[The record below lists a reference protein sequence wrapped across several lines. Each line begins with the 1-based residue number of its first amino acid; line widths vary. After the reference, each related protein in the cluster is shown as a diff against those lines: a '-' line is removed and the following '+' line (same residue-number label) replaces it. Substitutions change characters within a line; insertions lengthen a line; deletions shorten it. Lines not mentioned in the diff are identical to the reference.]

1 MENNLNIVKS
11 EFKELPN
18 NIEAEQSVIGSI
30 LVTNEI
36 FDEIST
42 IISSIN
48 FYDPMHQKI
57 YNAIESLIYK
67 GMLANP
73 ITLKNYFEDEK
84 DDLDVPEYLVKI
96 TKFST
101 SIRQAIEYSK
111 IIYDMFVRRELIKI
125 SEQTI
130 DNAKITDLDSSGQN
144 IIENSERLLFDL
156 AEKGSFNSSLIKFD
170 DAMKQTIEMASAA
183 YKNEGG
189 IVGVPTGLRDLDDKL
204 GGLHQSDL
212 IIIAGRPSMG
222 KTSLATNIAFNA
234 AKHIQDNQKKSSVA
248 FFSLEMSSE
257 QLSTRILSEQA
268 RIGSNDIRRG
278 RISDEQFDQF
288 LETSKNIAELPLFI
302 DETPAISIAAMS
314 NRARRIKRLH
324 GLDMIVVDYI
334 QLMRGTTYNKDGR
347 VQEISQIT
355 QGLKA
360 IAKELGVPVVALSQ
374 LSRQVEQRD
383 DHKPQLADLRES
395 GSIEQDADVV
405 MFVYREGYYLQR
417 KEPREATVEHAEW
430 QAKMNEV
437 AHLAEIIIGK
447 QRHGPIG
454 KVTLEFEKDLQNL
467 KILKLI
473 KFKYKTLMLTS
484 LYENTIL
491 KNPKFIILIL
501 FITLISFGYYS
512 KDFRLDAS
520 SETLLIED
528 DPDLEYLR
536 EITNRYGSK
545 EFLVLTYTPNEGMI
559 SNTSINNLLSLKYK
573 IQSLDWVHSVI
584 TLLDIPLLNN
594 TDAPLQERLKGFKTL
609 KDEDVDKNR
618 GFKEILESP
627 VFRNFVISESGKTS
641 GIIVNIKQNPI
652 LEDIENRSKKEI
664 DEHRDKIKKQNHKN
678 ILEIRDVIKSYDDVG
693 KIYLGGIPMIAD
705 DMMTFIKSDIIV
717 FGLGVLLFII
727 ATLWFVFKK

>member
-1 MENNLNIVKS
+1 MEKNLSIVKDN
-11 EFKELPN
+11 FKELPN
-18 NIEAEQSVIGSI
+18 NIEAEQAVIGSI

-36 FDEIST
+36 FDEISV
-42 IISSIN
+42 IISNIN
-48 FYDPMHQKI
+48 FFDPMHQKI
-57 YNAIESLIYK
+57 FNSIESLIYK

-84 DDLDVPEYLVKI
+84 DDLNIPEYLVKI

-101 SIRQAIEYSK
+101 TARQAIEYSK

-130 DNAKITDLDSSGQN
+130 DTAKLNDLDTNGQN

-156 AEKGSFNSSLIKFD
+156 AEKGSFNSSLVKFD

-222 KTSLATNIAFNA
+222 KTSLATNIAFHA
-234 AKHIQDNQKKSSVA
+234 ANNIQDSGRKSSVA

-268 RIGSNDIRRG
+268 QISSNDIRRG
-278 RISDEQFDQF
+278 RISNEQFDQF

-324 GLDMIVVDYI
+324 GLDLVVVDYI
-334 QLMRGTTYNKDGR
+334 QLMRGAFNNKDGR

-405 MFVYREGYYLQR
+405 MFVYRESYYLMR
-417 KEPREATVEHAEW
+417 KKPREATVEHAEW

-454 KVTLEFEKDLQNL
+454 NISLEFEERFT
-467 KILKLI
+467 
-473 KFKYKTLMLTS
+473 KFKDTQ
-484 LYENTIL
+484 
-491 KNPKFIILIL
+491 
-501 FITLISFGYYS
+501 
-512 KDFRLDAS
+512 
-520 SETLLIED
+520 
-528 DPDLEYLR
+528 
-536 EITNRYGSK
+536 
-545 EFLVLTYTPNEGMI
+545 
-559 SNTSINNLLSLKYK
+559 NN
-573 IQSLDWVHSVI
+573 
-584 TLLDIPLLNN
+584 
-594 TDAPLQERLKGFKTL
+594 
-609 KDEDVDKNR
+609 
-618 GFKEILESP
+618 
-627 VFRNFVISESGKTS
+627 
-641 GIIVNIKQNPI
+641 
-652 LEDIENRSKKEI
+652 
-664 DEHRDKIKKQNHKN
+664 
-678 ILEIRDVIKSYDDVG
+678 
-693 KIYLGGIPMIAD
+693 
-705 DMMTFIKSDIIV
+705 
-717 FGLGVLLFII
+717 
-727 ATLWFVFKK
+727 

>member
-1 MENNLNIVKS
+1 MENNLSIVKDQ
-11 EFKELPN
+11 FKELPN
-18 NIEAEQSVIGSI
+18 NIEAEQAVIGSI
-30 LVTNEI
+30 LVSNDI

-57 YNAIESLIYK
+57 YEAIESLVYK

-84 DDLDVPEYLVKI
+84 DDLNVPEYLVKI

-101 SIRQAIEYSK
+101 TVRQAIEYSK

-130 DNAKITDLDSSGQN
+130 DSAKLNELDTNGQT

-156 AEKGSFNSSLIKFD
+156 AEKGSFNSSLVKFD
-170 DAMKQTIEMASAA
+170 EAMKQTIEMASAA
-183 YKNEGG
+183 YKNEEG

-234 AKHIQDNQKKSSVA
+234 AQKLQDSGKKSSIA

-257 QLSTRILSEQA
+257 QLSTRIISEQA
-268 RIGSNDIRRG
+268 RISSNDIRRG
-278 RISDEQFDQF
+278 RISDEQFDKF
-288 LETSKNIAELPLFI
+288 LETSKNIAELPLYI

-314 NRARRIKRLH
+314 NRARRIKRLY

-437 AHLAEIIIGK
+437 AHLAQIIIGK

-454 KVTLEFEKDLQNL
+454 NVTLEFEERFT
-467 KILKLI
+467 
-473 KFKYKTLMLTS
+473 KFKDTQ
-484 LYENTIL
+484 
-491 KNPKFIILIL
+491 
-501 FITLISFGYYS
+501 
-512 KDFRLDAS
+512 
-520 SETLLIED
+520 
-528 DPDLEYLR
+528 
-536 EITNRYGSK
+536 
-545 EFLVLTYTPNEGMI
+545 
-559 SNTSINNLLSLKYK
+559 IN
-573 IQSLDWVHSVI
+573 
-584 TLLDIPLLNN
+584 
-594 TDAPLQERLKGFKTL
+594 
-609 KDEDVDKNR
+609 
-618 GFKEILESP
+618 
-627 VFRNFVISESGKTS
+627 
-641 GIIVNIKQNPI
+641 
-652 LEDIENRSKKEI
+652 
-664 DEHRDKIKKQNHKN
+664 
-678 ILEIRDVIKSYDDVG
+678 
-693 KIYLGGIPMIAD
+693 
-705 DMMTFIKSDIIV
+705 
-717 FGLGVLLFII
+717 
-727 ATLWFVFKK
+727 

>member
-1 MENNLNIVKS
+1 MENNLSLVKDN
-11 EFKELPN
+11 FKELPN
-18 NIEAEQSVIGSI
+18 NIEAEQSVIGSL
-30 LVTNEI
+30 LVNNEI

-42 IISSIN
+42 ILDGDKSKN
-48 FYDPMHQKI
+48 FGDKFYDPMHQKI
-57 YNAIESLIYK
+57 YNAIESLVFR

-73 ITLKNYFEDEK
+73 ITLKNYFESEK
-84 DDLDVPEYLVKI
+84 DEINISEYLVKI

-101 SIRQAIEYSK
+101 STRQAIEYSK

-125 SEQTI
+125 SEQTS
-130 DNAKITDLDSSGQN
+130 DNAKITDIDKNGQN
-144 IIENSERLLFDL
+144 IIEETEKNLYDL
-156 AEKGSFNSSLIKFD
+156 AENGSTSSSLVKFD

-183 YKNEGG
+183 YKNEDG

-234 AKHIQDNQKKSSVA
+234 AKNIQSIGKRSSVA

-288 LETSKNIAELPLFI
+288 LETSKNIAELPLYI

-324 GLDMIVVDYI
+324 GLDLIVVDYI
-334 QLMRGTTYNKDGR
+334 QLMKGSMTNKDGR

-360 IAKELGVPVVALSQ
+360 IAKELGVPVLALSQ

-383 DHKPQLADLRES
+383 DHKPQLSDLRES

-405 MFVYREGYYLQR
+405 MFVYRESYYLQR
-417 KEPREATVEHAEW
+417 KMPREATVEHAEW

-454 KVTLEFEKDLQNL
+454 NITLEFEERFT
-467 KILKLI
+467 
-473 KFKYKTLMLTS
+473 KFKDTQ
-484 LYENTIL
+484 
-491 KNPKFIILIL
+491 
-501 FITLISFGYYS
+501 
-512 KDFRLDAS
+512 
-520 SETLLIED
+520 
-528 DPDLEYLR
+528 
-536 EITNRYGSK
+536 
-545 EFLVLTYTPNEGMI
+545 
-559 SNTSINNLLSLKYK
+559 NN
-573 IQSLDWVHSVI
+573 
-584 TLLDIPLLNN
+584 
-594 TDAPLQERLKGFKTL
+594 
-609 KDEDVDKNR
+609 
-618 GFKEILESP
+618 
-627 VFRNFVISESGKTS
+627 
-641 GIIVNIKQNPI
+641 
-652 LEDIENRSKKEI
+652 
-664 DEHRDKIKKQNHKN
+664 
-678 ILEIRDVIKSYDDVG
+678 
-693 KIYLGGIPMIAD
+693 
-705 DMMTFIKSDIIV
+705 
-717 FGLGVLLFII
+717 
-727 ATLWFVFKK
+727 

>member
-1 MENNLNIVKS
+1 MENNLSIVKDQ
-11 EFKELPN
+11 FKELPN
-18 NIEAEQSVIGSI
+18 NIEAEQAVIGSI
-30 LVTNEI
+30 LVSNDI
-36 FDEIST
+36 FDEINT

-57 YNAIESLIYK
+57 FEAVESLIYK

-84 DDLDVPEYLVKI
+84 DDLNVPEYLVKI

-101 SIRQAIEYSK
+101 SVRQAIEYSK

-130 DNAKITDLDSSGQN
+130 DSAKLNDLDTNGQS
-144 IIENSERLLFDL
+144 IIESSEKLLFDL
-156 AEKGSFNSSLIKFD
+156 AEKGSFNSSLVKFD
-170 DAMKQTIEMASAA
+170 EAMKQTIEMASAA
-183 YKNEGG
+183 YKNEEG

-234 AKHIQDNQKKSSVA
+234 AQKLQESGKKSSIA

-257 QLSTRILSEQA
+257 QLSTRIISEQA
-268 RIGSNDIRRG
+268 RISSNDIRRG
-278 RISDEQFDQF
+278 RISDDQFDKF
-288 LETSKNIAELPLFI
+288 LETSKNISELPLYI
-302 DETPAISIAAMS
+302 DETPAISIAALS
-314 NRARRIKRLH
+314 NRARRIKRLF

-334 QLMRGTTYNKDGR
+334 QLMKGTTFNKDGR

-360 IAKELGVPVVALSQ
+360 IAKELSVPVVALSQ

-437 AHLAEIIIGK
+437 AHLAQIIIGK

-454 KVTLEFEKDLQNL
+454 NVTLEFEERFT
-467 KILKLI
+467 
-473 KFKYKTLMLTS
+473 KFKDTQ
-484 LYENTIL
+484 
-491 KNPKFIILIL
+491 
-501 FITLISFGYYS
+501 
-512 KDFRLDAS
+512 
-520 SETLLIED
+520 
-528 DPDLEYLR
+528 
-536 EITNRYGSK
+536 
-545 EFLVLTYTPNEGMI
+545 
-559 SNTSINNLLSLKYK
+559 LS
-573 IQSLDWVHSVI
+573 
-584 TLLDIPLLNN
+584 
-594 TDAPLQERLKGFKTL
+594 
-609 KDEDVDKNR
+609 
-618 GFKEILESP
+618 
-627 VFRNFVISESGKTS
+627 
-641 GIIVNIKQNPI
+641 
-652 LEDIENRSKKEI
+652 
-664 DEHRDKIKKQNHKN
+664 
-678 ILEIRDVIKSYDDVG
+678 
-693 KIYLGGIPMIAD
+693 
-705 DMMTFIKSDIIV
+705 
-717 FGLGVLLFII
+717 
-727 ATLWFVFKK
+727 

>member
-1 MENNLNIVKS
+1 MENNLSIVKDQ
-11 EFKELPN
+11 FKELPN
-18 NIEAEQSVIGSI
+18 NIEAEQAVIGSI
-30 LVTNEI
+30 LVSNDI

-57 YNAIESLIYK
+57 FEAIESLVYK

-84 DDLDVPEYLVKI
+84 DDLNVPEYLVKI

-101 SIRQAIEYSK
+101 SVRQAVEYSK

-130 DNAKITDLDSSGQN
+130 DSAKLNELDTNGQT

-156 AEKGSFNSSLIKFD
+156 AEKGSFNSSLVKFD
-170 DAMKQTIEMASAA
+170 EAMKQTIEMASAA
-183 YKNEGG
+183 YKNEEG

-234 AKHIQDNQKKSSVA
+234 AQKLQESGKKSSIA

-257 QLSTRILSEQA
+257 QLSTRIISEQA
-268 RIGSNDIRRG
+268 RISSNDIRRG
-278 RISDEQFDQF
+278 RISDEQFDKF
-288 LETSKNIAELPLFI
+288 LETSKNIAELPLYI

-314 NRARRIKRLH
+314 NRARRIKRLF
-324 GLDMIVVDYI
+324 GLDMVVVDYI
-334 QLMRGTTYNKDGR
+334 QLMRGTTFNKDGR

-360 IAKELGVPVVALSQ
+360 IAKELAVPVVALSQ

-383 DHKPQLADLRES
+383 DHKPQLSDLRES

-405 MFVYREGYYLQR
+405 MFVYREGYYLSR

-437 AHLAEIIIGK
+437 AHLAQIIIGK

-454 KVTLEFEKDLQNL
+454 NITLEFE
-467 KILKLI
+467 
-473 KFKYKTLMLTS
+473 
-484 LYENTIL
+484 
-491 KNPKFIILIL
+491 
-501 FITLISFGYYS
+501 
-512 KDFRLDAS
+512 
-520 SETLLIED
+520 
-528 DPDLEYLR
+528 
-536 EITNRYGSK
+536 
-545 EFLVLTYTPNEGMI
+545 
-559 SNTSINNLLSLKYK
+559 
-573 IQSLDWVHSVI
+573 
-584 TLLDIPLLNN
+584 
-594 TDAPLQERLKGFKTL
+594 ERF
-609 KDEDVDKNR
+609 N
-618 GFKEILESP
+618 
-627 VFRNFVISESGKTS
+627 
-641 GIIVNIKQNPI
+641 
-652 LEDIENRSKKEI
+652 
-664 DEHRDKIKKQNHKN
+664 KIKDNQ
-678 ILEIRDVIKSYDDVG
+678 IK
-693 KIYLGGIPMIAD
+693 
-705 DMMTFIKSDIIV
+705 
-717 FGLGVLLFII
+717 
-727 ATLWFVFKK
+727 

>member
-1 MENNLNIVKS
+1 MENNLSIVKDK
-11 EFKELPN
+11 FKELPN

-42 IISSIN
+42 IISNIN

-57 YNAIESLIYK
+57 YNAIESLIFK

-84 DDLDVPEYLVKI
+84 DDLNIPEYLVKI

-130 DNAKITDLDSSGQN
+130 DSAKINDLDTNGQN

-234 AKHIQDNQKKSSVA
+234 AKHIQDSGKKSCIA

-268 RIGSNDIRRG
+268 RISSNDIRRG

-324 GLDMIVVDYI
+324 GLDMVVVDYI

-360 IAKELGVPVVALSQ
+360 IAKELGVPVLALSQ

-383 DHKPQLADLRES
+383 NHQPQLADLRES

-405 MFVYREGYYLQR
+405 MFVYREGYYLER
-417 KEPREATVEHAEW
+417 LKPREATVEHAEW

-454 KVTLEFEKDLQNL
+454 KITLEFEERFT
-467 KILKLI
+467 
-473 KFKYKTLMLTS
+473 KFKDTQ
-484 LYENTIL
+484 
-491 KNPKFIILIL
+491 
-501 FITLISFGYYS
+501 
-512 KDFRLDAS
+512 
-520 SETLLIED
+520 
-528 DPDLEYLR
+528 
-536 EITNRYGSK
+536 
-545 EFLVLTYTPNEGMI
+545 
-559 SNTSINNLLSLKYK
+559 IN
-573 IQSLDWVHSVI
+573 
-584 TLLDIPLLNN
+584 
-594 TDAPLQERLKGFKTL
+594 
-609 KDEDVDKNR
+609 
-618 GFKEILESP
+618 
-627 VFRNFVISESGKTS
+627 
-641 GIIVNIKQNPI
+641 
-652 LEDIENRSKKEI
+652 
-664 DEHRDKIKKQNHKN
+664 
-678 ILEIRDVIKSYDDVG
+678 
-693 KIYLGGIPMIAD
+693 
-705 DMMTFIKSDIIV
+705 
-717 FGLGVLLFII
+717 
-727 ATLWFVFKK
+727 